1 VTDGIIAVAEL
12 FPVLQ
17 ARLLDLLRSLD
28 RSDWEKPT
36 VAGAWTVKDIAA
48 HLLDT
53 QQRQLSR
60 IRGEPIQS
68 RPAIRSHADLVA
80 WINRLN
86 ADGINR
92 CRALEPPDLIALME
106 EGATT
111 VADYYQ
117 SLDPFED
124 APFPVSWAGE
134 TRSPNWFH
142 LAREFTERWHHQQ
155 QIRLAT
161 ERDGIMTRELYH
173 PVLECFMRALPF
185 AFRDK
190 ARTPGTIA
198 RVNVAGDCGGS
209 WYLLHSGELETDDP
223 AGADDRSSSRRHR
236 WRLVAAVEGQP
247 ASETTIPQEIAW
259 RVFTRGI
266 LREQAARQ
274 VRVDGDADLG
284 YHVLDA
290 IAIVA

>member
-1 VTDGIIAVAEL
+1 M
-12 FPVLQ
+12 
-17 ARLLDLLRSLD
+17 
-28 RSDWEKPT
+28 
-36 VAGAWTVKDIAA
+36 AGTWTVKDVAA

-60 IRGEPIQS
+60 IRGEPMPPG
-68 RPAIRSHADLVA
+68 PAIRSHADLVA

-92 CRALEPPDLIALME
+92 CRSLEPADLIASME

-134 TRSPNWFH
+134 TRSRELVSPGARIH
-142 LAREFTERWHHQQ
+142 RALASSAADPA
-155 QIRLAT
+155 AT

-190 ARTPGTIA
+190 APYA
-198 RVNVAGDCGGS
+198 RHV
-209 WYLLHSGELETDDP
+209 
-223 AGADDRSSSRRHR
+223 R
-236 WRLVAAVEGQP
+236 
-247 ASETTIPQEIAW
+247 
-259 RVFTRGI
+259 
-266 LREQAARQ
+266 ARQ
-274 VRVDGDADLG
+274 RRR
-284 YHVLDA
+284 
-290 IAIVA
+290 

>member
-1 VTDGIIAVAEL
+1 M
-12 FPVLQ
+12 
-17 ARLLDLLRSLD
+17 
-28 RSDWEKPT
+28 
-36 VAGAWTVKDIAA
+36 AGAWTVKDIAA

-68 RPAIRSHADLVA
+68 GPAIRSHADLVA

-161 ERDGIMTRELYH
+161 GTRRHMNVSSIIRCSSASCARCRSRSATRPVRPARLRASTSPVIAADPGICFTAASSRPMTRQGPMTVLH
-173 PVLECFMRALPF
+173 PA
-185 AFRDK
+185 D
-190 ARTPGTIA
+190 I
-198 RVNVAGDCGGS
+198 GGGWS
-209 WYLLHSGELETDDP
+209 
-223 AGADDRSSSRRHR
+223 
-236 WRLVAAVEGQP
+236 AAVEGQP